1 MLYDQITELQNIH
14 SNICMRVHIYCKQK
28 MLHKPIAMTT
38 LIQLCYQNTLIA
50 YYSELWHTTGEDL
63 RINSQ

>member
-1 MLYDQITELQNIH
+1 
-14 SNICMRVHIYCKQK
+14 

-50 YYSELWHTTGEDL
+50 YYGELWHTTGEDL

>member
-1 MLYDQITELQNIH
+1 
-14 SNICMRVHIYCKQK
+14 MRVHIYCKQK

-50 YYSELWHTTGEDL
+50 YYGELWHTTGEDL
-63 RINSQ
+63 RINSQQPKISS